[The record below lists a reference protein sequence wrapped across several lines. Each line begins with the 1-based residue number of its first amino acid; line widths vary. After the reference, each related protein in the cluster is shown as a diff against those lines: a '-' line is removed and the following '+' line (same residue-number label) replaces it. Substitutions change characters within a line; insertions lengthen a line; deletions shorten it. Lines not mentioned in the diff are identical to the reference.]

1 MEQVMKNK
9 VGGEKLHTRKG
20 FKVSTVVIVAVLLIY
35 ALIVLIP
42 FYMVTVTSFVG
53 EAELQSTS
61 GFIWWPK
68 MGFTIEAY
76 RIMFSE
82 DIYVQNGLLSIPSL
96 FVGFFN
102 TLWTTLL
109 VSVCSLFFSGLAAYS
124 YSKVNFV
131 GKKKFF
137 MVELA
142 TMMIPMSCMTV
153 PSYVVYDALG
163 WTYTFLP
170 IIIPG
175 LLGNA
180 SMIFFLRSY
189 FDQISKEFVEAAKI
203 DGMGHLG
210 IYVYVMLPIA
220 MPAFV
225 AQFIF
230 AFVSGYNNFAGP
242 LLYLYGGDP
251 ATYTLQIMLSDI
263 GGLYSNAAVVCANT
277 VIALLP
283 MIVLYIFLQKFFIEG
298 ITVGGVKG

>member
-35 ALIVLIP
+35 ALAVLIP

-82 DIYVQNGLLSIPSL
+82 DIYVQNGLLSMPSL

-142 TMMIPMSCMTV
+142 TMMIPMSCMTDLQRV
-153 PSYVVYDALG
+153 CRGGKDRRNG
-163 WTYTFLP
+163 
-170 IIIPG
+170 
-175 LLGNA
+175 A
-180 SMIFFLRSY
+180 SRYLR
-189 FDQISKEFVEAAKI
+189 IC
-203 DGMGHLG
+203 
-210 IYVYVMLPIA
+210 
-220 MPAFV
+220 
-225 AQFIF
+225 
-230 AFVSGYNNFAGP
+230 
-242 LLYLYGGDP
+242 
-251 ATYTLQIMLSDI
+251 
-263 GGLYSNAAVVCANT
+263 NAADRYAGVRGAVHLCVRFGVQQLCRSVAIFVRRRSRDLYAADHAQRYRRAVQQCGGRLRKYRHCASAYDRT
-277 VIALLP
+277 LHLLAE
-283 MIVLYIFLQKFFIEG
+283 VFYRRHHRRRR
-298 ITVGGVKG
+298 KGLTFEKIHV